1 MANTYK
7 NAMFDLTNTNA
18 TTVYTVPTNA
28 TSIVKAIQTTNIHS
42 GAIDVTVFTVDS
54 SDSNAEFEVAL
65 VNLASKT
72 VENLVKSSMVLESGD
87 AIKIQA
93 ATADKI
99 AGIVSVLEI
108 TRE

>member
-1 MANTYK
+1 ML
-7 NAMFDLTNTNA
+7 FR
-18 TTVYTVPTNA
+18 
-28 TSIVKAIQTTNIHS
+28 S
-42 GAIDVTVFTVDS
+42 VFTVDS

-65 VNLASKT
+65 VNLGSKT

-108 TRE
+108 TRD